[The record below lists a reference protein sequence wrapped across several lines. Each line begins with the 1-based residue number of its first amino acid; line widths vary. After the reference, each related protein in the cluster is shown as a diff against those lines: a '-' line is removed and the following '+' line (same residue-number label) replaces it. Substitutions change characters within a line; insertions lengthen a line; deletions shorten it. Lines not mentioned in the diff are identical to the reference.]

1 MNKRHI
7 GTRMEEI
14 AAAWLEKQGNRI
26 LEHSYRGAGAEID
39 LIYEEGQTLVFAEVK
54 YRSSVRYGRPAEVVD
69 DRKRRRIV
77 QAASLYAQRQG
88 RLSDAIRFDVIE
100 MVQIE
105 GQLYIRQLKAAFIP
119 E

>member
-14 AAAWLEKQGNRI
+14 AAAWLEKQENRI
-26 LEHSYRGAGAEID
+26 LEHSYRGAGAEIY
-39 LIYEEGQTLVFAEVK
+39 LIYEEGKTLVFAEVK
-54 YRSSVRYGRPAEVVD
+54 YRSSVRYGRPAEAVD

-77 QAASLYAQRQG
+77 QAAALYAQRQG

-105 GQLYIRQLKAAFIP
+105 GRLYIRQLKAAFIP